1 MNAVP
6 LAAASGAADPA
17 NLTPF
22 VADALLGAA
31 AAFVALAVVVL
42 YRVAKGPTMQDR
54 VIAVNVIGSNTVVIL
69 AFLAAAFGEPGFLD
83 VALVY
88 ALLNFLMSIAIS
100 KFTVERGGVI

>member
-1 MNAVP
+1 MS
-6 LAAASGAADPA
+6 AASASP
-17 NLTPF
+17 L

-31 AAFVALAVVVL
+31 GAFVALAVVVL
-42 YRVAKGPTMQDR
+42 YRVVKGPTMQDR

-69 AFLAAAFGEPGFLD
+69 ALIAAAFGEPGYLD

>member
-1 MNAVP
+1 MSEVTP
-6 LAAASGAADPA
+6 LVS
-17 NLTPF
+17 
-22 VADALLGAA
+22 DALLGAA

-42 YRVAKGPTMQDR
+42 FRVVKGPTMQDR
-54 VIAVNVIGSNTVVIL
+54 VIAVNVIGSNTVVVL
-69 AFLAAAFGEPGFLD
+69 ALVAAALGQPGYLD